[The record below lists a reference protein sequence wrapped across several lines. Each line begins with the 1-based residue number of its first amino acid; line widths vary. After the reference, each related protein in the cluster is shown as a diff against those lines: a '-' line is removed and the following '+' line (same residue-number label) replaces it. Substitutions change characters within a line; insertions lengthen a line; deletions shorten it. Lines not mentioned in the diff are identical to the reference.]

1 MQPPSVARED
11 LLAAD
16 SRALIEALNDELRRM
31 YPEPGS
37 NHFRL
42 DPNEVAPG
50 RGAFLVARVD
60 GRPAACGA
68 VRLLEGGDAEVKRMF
83 ARPEMRG
90 RGVGRAV
97 LAALEAEARRLGAA
111 RLVLETGVRQRE
123 AIALYRSAGFT
134 DIPPYGE
141 YRDASEAG
149 YVGSGLSLFLAKPL

>member
-1 MQPPSVARED
+1 MRPPSVARED

-68 VRLLEGGDAEVKRMF
+68 VRLLAGGDAEVKRMF

-97 LAALEAEARRLGAA
+97 LTALEAEARRLGAA

-123 AIALYRSAGFT
+123 AISLYRSAGFS

-141 YRDASEAG
+141 YREASEAG

>member
-1 MQPPSVARED
+1 MRPPSVSRED
-11 LLAAD
+11 LLAPD
-16 SRALIEALNDELRRM
+16 SRALIEALNDELRRA

-42 DPNEVAPG
+42 HPDEVAPG

-60 GRPAACGA
+60 GRLAGCGA
-68 VRLLEGGDAEVKRMF
+68 VRLLEGGDAEIKRMF
-83 ARPEMRG
+83 ARPELRG

-97 LAALEAEARRLGAA
+97 LAALEAEARRLGAT

-134 DIPPYGE
+134 EIPPYGA
-141 YRDASEAG
+141 YREASEAG